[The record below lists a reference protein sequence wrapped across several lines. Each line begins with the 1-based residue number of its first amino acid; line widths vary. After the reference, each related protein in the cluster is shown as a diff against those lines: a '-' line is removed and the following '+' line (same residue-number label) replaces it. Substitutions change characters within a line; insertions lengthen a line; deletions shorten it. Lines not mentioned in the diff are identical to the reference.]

1 MNPEEKNKLNNLPE
15 PEMLDVINDTPSEG
29 GFSVGD
35 VVEKKRKNHG
45 KAKKK
50 FGPFAI

>member
-15 PEMLDVINDTPSEG
+15 PEMLDVINDAPSEG

-35 VVEKKRKNHG
+35 VVEKK
-45 KAKKK
+45 
-50 FGPFAI
+50 